1 MSTKKQLTNQMI
13 ESIGRVQQSLGI
25 TPNKEQAEILNREL
39 QKFIESYMEYRSIVE
54 IKSENDD
61 DNLVLRY

>member
-1 MSTKKQLTNQMI
+1 MSTKKQLTNQMT

>member
-1 MSTKKQLTNQMI
+1 MI